1 MGLTEA
7 ERQQLA
13 ELTLLAANT
22 AVASTTIDWP
32 SGPTPASVAEVL
44 RSLEFA
50 INRRLDG
57 QLHGQHQGITPGHGS
72 EPGESRSYQPGDDV
86 RRIDWNV
93 TARTR
98 ELHVRDQIADRDLE
112 AWLVVDVS
120 AAMHFGTKHS
130 TKAQIA
136 LAAAATVGFL
146 TARNQ
151 NRLGSVLVAGPHVRI
166 TPPRLG
172 RDNVRAILR
181 AVADSPDTEGLG
193 RGDLPEALNRVGA
206 LSKRR
211 GFVCVISD
219 FAGTSWSSPISA
231 LAMRHDVL
239 AISVVGPR
247 EFDVQPIGLVTFAD
261 PSTGSTREMMVTA
274 DVQRRFSDLAAVRR
288 EERERTARSSGSDW
302 LELSTDGDWLSEI
315 AAHVR
320 RRRLRPAMVHR

>member
-1 MGLTEA
+1 
-7 ERQQLA
+7 LA
-13 ELTLLAANT
+13 PAA
-22 AVASTTIDWP
+22 TISWP
-32 SGPTPASVAEVL
+32 SGPTPASIAELL

-72 EPGESRSYQPGDDV
+72 EPGESRLYQPGDDP

-98 ELHVRDQIADRDLE
+98 EVHVRDQIADRDLE

-120 AAMHFGTKHS
+120 AAMHFGTQHN
-130 TKAQIA
+130 TKAQLA

-151 NRLGSVLVAGPHVRI
+151 NRLGAVLVAGPHLRI
-166 TPPRLG
+166 RPPRLG
-172 RDNVRAILR
+172 RDNVRAILQTI
-181 AVADSPDTEGLG
+181 ADAPDTEGHG
-193 RGDLPEALNRVGA
+193 RGDLGAAMHRVGA

-219 FAGTSWSSPISA
+219 FSTPPSSDVDAPWASAMSA
-231 LAMRHDVL
+231 LAMRHDLL
-239 AISVVGPR
+239 AIGITDPR
-247 EFDVQPIGLVTFAD
+247 EFDVPPIGLVTLAD
-261 PSTGSTREMMVTA
+261 PSTGATHEAMITA
-274 DVQRRFSDLAAVRR
+274 DVQRRFAERAAEVRR
-288 EERERTARSSGSDW
+288 RREQIVRTSGGDW
-302 LELSTDGDWLSEI
+302 LELSTASDWLTDI

-320 RRRLRPAMVHR
+320 RRRLRPAMIHR

>member
-1 MGLTEA
+1 VEA
-7 ERQQLA
+7 
-13 ELTLLAANT
+13 
-22 AVASTTIDWP
+22 SPTIDWP

-112 AWLVVDVS
+112 AWIVVDVS
-120 AAMHFGTKHS
+120 AAMHFGTIHS

-151 NRLGSVLVAGPHVRI
+151 NRLGSVLIAGPLIRVS
-166 TPPRLG
+166 PPRLG

-193 RGDLPEALNRVGA
+193 RGDLPEGLRRVGA

-219 FAGTSWSSPISA
+219 FAGSDWSRPMSA
-231 LAMRHDVL
+231 LGMRHDVL
-239 AISVVGPR
+239 AIAIVDPR
-247 EFDVQPIGLVTFAD
+247 EFDIPPIGLVTFSD

-274 DVQRRFSDLAAVRR
+274 DVQRRFAELAAERR
-288 EERERTARSSGSDW
+288 AERERTARASGSDW
-302 LELSTDGDWLSEI
+302 LELSTDADWLSAI

>member
-1 MGLTEA
+1 MTTLTSG
-7 ERQQLA
+7 Q
-13 ELTLLAANT
+13 
-22 AVASTTIDWP
+22 ASSIEWP
-32 SGPTPASVAEVL
+32 SGPTPGSIAELL
-44 RSLEFA
+44 RSLEFT

-57 QLHGQHQGITPGHGS
+57 QLHGQYQGITPGHGS
-72 EPGESRSYQPGDDV
+72 EPGESRLYQPGDDV

-112 AWLVVDVS
+112 AWMVVDLS
-120 AAMHFGTKHS
+120 AAMHFGTQHS

-151 NRLGSVLVAGPHVRI
+151 NRLGAVLVAGPHLRI

-181 AVADSPDTEGLG
+181 AVAESPDTEGLG
-193 RGDLPEALNRVGA
+193 RGDLPEALRRVAA

-211 GFVCVISD
+211 GFVSVISD
-219 FAGTSWSSPISA
+219 FGGDAWSAPMSLLS
-231 LAMRHDVL
+231 MRHDVL
-239 AISVVGPR
+239 AIGIVDPR
-247 EFDVQPIGLVTFAD
+247 EFDVPPIGFVTFSD
-261 PSTGSTREMMVTA
+261 PSTGSTREVMVTG
-274 DVQRRFSDLAAVRR
+274 DVQKRFAERAAAERANREQTVR
-288 EERERTARSSGSDW
+288 ASGGDW
-302 LELSTDGDWLSEI
+302 LELSTDSDWLTQI
-315 AAHVR
+315 ANHVR

>member
-1 MGLTEA
+1 MTTKLTSG
-7 ERQQLA
+7 Q
-13 ELTLLAANT
+13 
-22 AVASTTIDWP
+22 ASSIEWP
-32 SGPTPASVAEVL
+32 SGPTPGSIAELL
-44 RSLEFA
+44 RSLEFT

-57 QLHGQHQGITPGHGS
+57 QLHGQYQGITPGHGT
-72 EPGESRSYQPGDDV
+72 EPGESRLYQPGDDV

-112 AWLVVDVS
+112 AWMVVDLS
-120 AAMHFGTKHS
+120 AAMHFGTQHS

-151 NRLGSVLVAGPHVRI
+151 NRLGAVLVAGPHLRI

-181 AVADSPDTEGLG
+181 AVAESPDTEGLG
-193 RGDLPEALNRVGA
+193 RGDLPEALRRVAA

-211 GFVCVISD
+211 GFVSVISD
-219 FAGTSWSSPISA
+219 FGGDAWSAPMSLLS
-231 LAMRHDVL
+231 MRHDVL
-239 AISVVGPR
+239 AIGIVDPR
-247 EFDVQPIGLVTFAD
+247 EFDVPPIGFVTFSD
-261 PSTGSTREMMVTA
+261 PSTGSTREVMVTG
-274 DVQRRFSDLAAVRR
+274 DVQKRFAERAAAERANREQTVR
-288 EERERTARSSGSDW
+288 ASGGDW
-302 LELSTDGDWLSEI
+302 LELSTDSDWLTQI
-315 AAHVR
+315 ANHVR